1 MATHG
6 GATMWGGR
14 FEGAADPLFRAF
26 NDSLSFD
33 WTLVTQDIAGSI
45 AWAGALRDAG
55 VLTRE
60 EAGLLVNALEALALE
75 TAAMDRAPVESG
87 AEDVHS
93 WVEMKLVERVGA
105 LGKKL
110 HTGRSRNDQVATDLR
125 LWVRN
130 EVSRRVT
137 EIHAAQ
143 RALLA
148 LARRHEHVPLPGYT
162 HLQRGQPVSVAHW
175 CLAYVE
181 MLERDAGRLL
191 DARRRMN
198 ACPLGSGALAGTAY
212 PIDRSALADAL
223 GFDRPTPNSLDA
235 VSDRDFV
242 AEALAALAV
251 LSVHLSRLAEDVI
264 VYASSE
270 FGLVR
275 LSDAVSSG
283 SSLMPQ
289 KKNPDALELLR
300 GKSGRIIGA
309 LVGLLTVMKGLP
321 LAYNKDQQED
331 KEGVFDAMRSASMCL
346 RMLVLVAE
354 GMTFDEGAC
363 RKAALGGYSNATEL
377 ADYLVGKGMA
387 FRDAHD
393 AAGRV
398 VRKAIEKGAPI
409 EGLSLEELRA
419 VSAQIEQ
426 DVYACLTVEAALARR
441 DVVGGPAPGRVAK
454 ALAEAEARLAPAL
467 AETHAITTRKALAW
481 DAEAIA
487 EVVNSW
493 SGSGQTIAREAS
505 DVSRSL
511 RQFTVAVR
519 AGATGEERV
528 VGCGSL
534 VVGSD
539 HIAEIRSLAVCPE
552 FTRQGVGSA
561 LARRLCEDGRR
572 LGLDRVFVLT
582 CEPEFFARLG
592 FRRVEQDALGEMG
605 ASAWSRRD
613 RSKAEWRFMA
623 WECDW

>member
-1 MATHG
+1 MPSTS
-6 GATMWGGR
+6 ATMWGGR
-14 FEGAADPLFRAF
+14 FEGAPDPLFRVF
-26 NDSLSFD
+26 NDSLPFD
-33 WTLVTQDIAGSI
+33 WALVTQDIAGSI
-45 AWAGALRDAG
+45 AWAGALCDAC

-60 EAGLLVNALEALALE
+60 ECARLVGALESLALEAATITEPPL
-75 TAAMDRAPVESG
+75 DSG

-125 LWVRN
+125 LWVRS
-130 EVSRRVT
+130 ECSRRIT
-137 EIHAAQ
+137 EIHGAQ

-148 LARRHEHVPLPGYT
+148 LAKRHEGAPLPGYT

-181 MLERDAGRLL
+181 MLERDAGRLS
-191 DARRRMN
+191 DARRRLN
-198 ACPLGSGALAGTAY
+198 VCPLGSGALAGTAY

-223 GFDRPTPNSLDA
+223 GFDRPSANSLDG

-242 AEALAALAV
+242 AETLGALALMA
-251 LSVHLSRLAEDVI
+251 VHLSRFAEDVI
-264 VYASSE
+264 VYATSE

-289 KKNPDALELLR
+289 KKNPDALELIR
-300 GKSGRIIGA
+300 AKSGRITGA
-309 LVGLLTVMKGLP
+309 LMGLLMVLKGLP

-331 KEGVFDAMRSASMCL
+331 KEGVLDAMRSASMCL

-354 GMTFDEGAC
+354 GMAFDIDAC
-363 RKAALGGYSNATEL
+363 ARAAGGGYSNATEL
-377 ADYLVGKGMA
+377 ADYLVRKGMA

-393 AAGRV
+393 AAGRI

-409 EGLSLEELRA
+409 EGLSLDELRG
-419 VSAQIEQ
+419 VSPGIER
-426 DVYACLTVEAALARR
+426 DVFDCLSVDAALQRR

-454 ALAEAEARLAPAL
+454 ALAEAESRLAPAL
-467 AETHAITTRKALAW
+467 AESHAITTRKACSW
-481 DAEAIA
+481 DAPAIA
-487 EVVNSW
+487 AIVNRW
-493 SGSGQTIAREAS
+493 SGSGQTIAREEA
-505 DVSRSL
+505 DVARSV
-511 RQFTVAVR
+511 RQFTLAVHG
-519 AGATGEERV
+519 GATGEDRV

-534 VVGSD
+534 VVGAD
-539 HIAEIRSLAVCPE
+539 HVAEIRSLAVDPA
-552 FTRQGVGSA
+552 FTGQGAGSA
-561 LARRLCEDGRR
+561 IARRLCEDGRR

-582 CEPEFFARLG
+582 CEPRFFARLG
-592 FRRVEQDALGEMG
+592 FVCVEQAALGEM
-605 ASAWSRRD
+605 AAAAWGRRD
-613 RSKAEWRFMA
+613 RRGAEWSFMA

>member
-1 MATHG
+1 MCATS
-6 GATMWGGR
+6 ATMWGGR
-14 FEGAADPLFRAF
+14 FEGAPDPLFRAF
-26 NDSLSFD
+26 NDSLPFD

-60 EAGLLVNALEALALE
+60 EATRLIGALGSLAIEAAEMPEPPLA
-75 TAAMDRAPVESG
+75 SG

-93 WVEMKLVERVGA
+93 WVEMKLIERVGP

-125 LWVRN
+125 LWARS
-130 EVSRRVT
+130 ECSRRIA

-148 LARRHEHVPLPGYT
+148 LARRHESVALPGYT

-175 CLAYVE
+175 ALAYVE
-181 MLERDAGRLL
+181 MLERDASRLI
-191 DARRRMN
+191 DARRRLN
-198 ACPLGSGALAGTAY
+198 VCPLGSGALAGTAY
-212 PIDRSALADAL
+212 PIDRAALADAL

-242 AEALAALAV
+242 AESLSALAILA
-251 LSVHLSRLAEDVI
+251 VHLSRFAEDVI
-264 VYASSE
+264 LYATSE

-289 KKNPDALELLR
+289 KKNPDALELIR
-300 GKSGRIIGA
+300 AKSGRITGA
-309 LVGLLTVMKGLP
+309 LVGLLMVLKGLP

-331 KEGVFDAMRSASMCL
+331 KEGVIDAMRSASMSL
-346 RMLVLVAE
+346 RMLALVAE
-354 GMTFDEGAC
+354 GMSFDSEAC
-363 RKAALGGYSNATEL
+363 AKAAAGGYSNATEL
-377 ADYLVGKGMA
+377 ADYLVRKGMP

-398 VRKAIEKGAPI
+398 VRMAIQQGAPI
-409 EGLSLEELRA
+409 EGLSLDELRSVA
-419 VSAQIEQ
+419 PAIER
-426 DVYACLTVEAALARR
+426 DVIDCLSTEATLARR
-441 DVVGGPAPGRVAK
+441 DVVGGPAPGRVRK
-454 ALAEAEARLAPAL
+454 ALAEAESRLAPAL
-467 AETHAITTRKALAW
+467 AEAHAITTRKARAW
-481 DAEAIA
+481 DAESIA
-487 EVVNSW
+487 AVVNAW
-493 SGSGQTIAREAS
+493 TDSGQTIARDEA
-505 DVSRSL
+505 DVARSM

-519 AGATGEERV
+519 GGATGEERV

-534 VVGSD
+534 VVGAD
-539 HIAEIRSLAVCPE
+539 HVAEIRSLAVDPE
-552 FTRQGVGSA
+552 FTGRGAGSA
-561 LARRLCEDGRR
+561 LARRLCEDGRK

-582 CEPEFFARLG
+582 CEPAFFARLG
-592 FRRVEQDALGEMG
+592 FAPVEAATLGEMAAG
-605 ASAWSRRD
+605 AWARRD
-613 RSKAEWRFMA
+613 RSAAKWSFMA